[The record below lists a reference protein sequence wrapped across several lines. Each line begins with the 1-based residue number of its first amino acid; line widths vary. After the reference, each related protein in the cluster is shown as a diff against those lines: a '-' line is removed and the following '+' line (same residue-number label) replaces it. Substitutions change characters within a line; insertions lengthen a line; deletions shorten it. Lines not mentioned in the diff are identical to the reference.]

1 MLSEEGRH
9 RSAALSDDPAWSGGG
24 DAPAPGEDFGVDLMG
39 LRLHDITEARIV
51 DRVVD
56 AARSRR
62 KMLVVNAN
70 AHLVVLSQ
78 TRHWLRDM
86 FQAADIAFCDGAGV
100 QLAGRLLRVKIVN
113 RATPPVWVVEAMRR
127 LGSDAAV
134 FWLGGTQQAVEQAAV
149 AYEQRYGVRTVGVR
163 NGYFDASPGSQD
175 TLGLVEEI
183 NKARPSVLLVTMGMP
198 RQEQWLWE
206 NWGKIQTGVAITAG
220 ALVDHASGAV
230 ERPKQWVSDIG
241 LEWAVRLVREPRR
254 LWRRYLIGLPV
265 FGLYVLNHAI
275 KRLHR

>member
-1 MLSEEGRH
+1 MLSEQARH
-9 RSAALSDDPAWSGGG
+9 RPALP
-24 DAPAPGEDFGVDLMG
+24 DAPAWPGADAPASGEDAIVELMG
-39 LRLHDITEARIV
+39 LRLHDITQAMIV

-62 KMLVVNAN
+62 RMLVVNAN
-70 AHLVVLSQ
+70 AHLIVLSQ

-86 FQAADIAFCDGAGV
+86 FRAADIAFCDGAGV
-100 QLAGRLLRVKIVN
+100 QLAGRLLRVRIVN
-113 RATPPVWVVEAMRR
+113 RTTPPVWVVEAMRR
-127 LGSDAAV
+127 LGSDATV
-134 FWLGGTQQAVEQAAV
+134 FWVGGTQEAVEQAAV
-149 AYEQRYGVRTVGVR
+149 AYEQRYGVRTVGIR
-163 NGYFDASPGSQD
+163 NGFFDAAPGSRD
-175 TLGLVEEI
+175 TLGLIEQI

-206 NWGKIQTGVAITAG
+206 NLGKIETGVAITAG

-265 FGLYVLNHAI
+265 FGLYVLHHAI
-275 KRLHR
+275 KRPRR

>member
-9 RSAALSDDPAWSGGG
+9 RPADLLDDPIQPG
-24 DAPAPGEDFGVDLMG
+24 DGYAPVPGEDVTIDLMG

-78 TRHWLRDM
+78 TKHWLRNM

-113 RATPPVWVVEAMRR
+113 RTTPPVWVVEVMRR
-127 LGSDAAV
+127 LGPDATV
-134 FWLGGTQQAVEQAAV
+134 FWVGGTQQAVYKAAV
-149 AYEQRYGVRTVGVR
+149 AYEQHYGVRTVGVR

-230 ERPKQWVSDIG
+230 ERPKQWVSNIG
-241 LEWAVRLVREPRR
+241 MEWAVRLAREPRR
-254 LWRRYLIGLPV
+254 LWRRYLIGLPI

-275 KRLHR
+275 KRPRR